1 MVSNIG
7 ASTQEGSLLRSNI
20 SSICAVEGKRT
31 YHSEVSVRFNITP
44 SRWVISSN
52 KNITSSGVNVG

>member
-20 SSICAVEGKRT
+20 SSICAVEGKGHIIQR
-31 YHSEVSVRFNITP
+31 YLSGL
-44 SRWVISSN
+44 ISHPLGGLSHQ
-52 KNITSSGVNVG
+52 IRISHPLG